1 MNKLF
6 PEIKFDNTLII
17 QNLII
22 DIMANKDA
30 ETSSGMSRRSLL
42 YQFPVVDNKIL
53 TGEELYKN
61 LFDMY
66 FKKYN
71 QEYKNGLETKSKM
84 IIHAYTGRFDEL
96 DDRGISILS
105 QYYKDTSNEDIPE
118 EILKILPK
126 KNNNQTS

>member
-1 MNKLF
+1 MNIFDTKVMKYINDLKNNMNKLF

-71 QEYKNGLETKSKM
+71 QEYKNGLERSK
-84 IIHAYTGRFDEL
+84 
-96 DDRGISILS
+96 
-105 QYYKDTSNEDIPE
+105 
-118 EILKILPK
+118 KIFY
-126 KNNNQTS
+126 Q